1 MLPLPLLPVVF
12 GCSETFVLVN
22 PNALYFV
29 RKVWKVL
36 KHVTVHIVT
45 SCDTL
50 QEERDELWCDLI
62 NIGSVQVSVSLY
74 NMEDTITWR
83 LFKMYYWIWSRKWWY
98 DSISNNQ
105 RPKPLQNVQDLH
117 AIDDSNTYCDVS
129 LTHLII
135 LFLRKYIFLYI
146 HLWNVYML
154 MSVLFLY

>member
-74 NMEDTITWR
+74 NMEDTIT
-83 LFKMYYWIWSRKWWY
+83 
-98 DSISNNQ
+98 
-105 RPKPLQNVQDLH
+105 
-117 AIDDSNTYCDVS
+117 
-129 LTHLII
+129 
-135 LFLRKYIFLYI
+135 
-146 HLWNVYML
+146 
-154 MSVLFLY
+154 